1 MALKIK
7 LKRTSGVPTT
17 SDLETGEFGF
27 NESNNRLYVNLAGTI
42 TVISGG
48 GAPGSGIQSV
58 AEDSTPQLG
67 GNLDVNGQDIVST
80 SNADIDIIPDG
91 TGDVN
96 LGNFKFDVDQSVG
109 SGQDDYVL
117 TYNHSTGKISLE
129 AASGGG
135 GSGEAN
141 QNAFSNIAVSGQTT
155 VAADSATDTL
165 TLAAGS
171 NITLTTDASTDTV
184 TIASSGGGGAADFSA
199 VAEDILPDA
208 DGTRNLGSASK
219 RFAELFL
226 TGNTINLGGATIS
239 SDGTGTIAISGD
251 GVTLPNNSRVAAGEK
266 LAVANEEGVP
276 IRKIDLFTKAGGLTT
291 AATTLNFKA
300 AASRNLV
307 FTGLTL
313 ANGNS
318 ITATQQ
324 TTLFEF

>member
-1 MALKIK
+1 MSLKIK
-7 LKRTSGVPTT
+7 VKRIAGVPTT
-17 SDLETGEFGF
+17 SDLESGEIGL
-27 NESNNRLYVNLAGTI
+27 NTSNNQLYVNISGTI
-42 TVISGG
+42 TAVSGSGG
-48 GAPGSGIQSV
+48 
-58 AEDSTPQLG
+58 
-67 GNLDVNGQDIVST
+67 
-80 SNADIDIIPDG
+80 
-91 TGDVN
+91 
-96 LGNFKFDVDQSVG
+96 
-109 SGQDDYVL
+109 
-117 TYNHSTGKISLE
+117 
-129 AASGGG
+129 GGG

-184 TIASSGGGGAADFSA
+184 TIASSGGGAADFSA

-239 SDGTGTIAISGD
+239 SDGTGTISISGD
-251 GVTLPNNSRVAAGEK
+251 GVTLPNNSAVASGEK
-266 LAVANEEGVP
+266 LAVANDEGVP
-276 IRKIDLFTKAGGLTT
+276 IRKVNLFTAAGGLST

-300 AASRNLV
+300 SASRNLV

-313 ANGNS
+313 TDGTS
-318 ITATQQ
+318 ITSTQQ

>member
-27 NESNNRLYVNLAGTI
+27 NESNNRLYVNLGGTV

-67 GNLDVNGQDIVST
+67 GNLDLNGQDIVST
-80 SNADIDIIPDG
+80 SDADIDIIPNG

-109 SGQDDYVL
+109 SGTDDFVL

-135 GSGEAN
+135 GS
-141 QNAFSNIAVSGQTT
+141 SLT
-155 VAADSATDTL
+155 VQDEGAS
-165 TLAAGS
+165 
-171 NITLTTDASTDTV
+171 LTTAATTLNFVGSGVTASGTGATK
-184 TIASSGGGGAADFSA
+184 TITISGGGGGAADFSA
-199 VAEDILPDA
+199 VAEDILPDVDA
-208 DGTRNLGSASK
+208 TRNLGSADK

-266 LAVANEEGVP
+266 IAVANDEGVP
-276 IRKIDLFTKAGGLTT
+276 IRKVNLFTAAGGLST

-300 AASRNLV
+300 SASRNLV

-313 ANGNS
+313 ASGDS